1 MGQAKSK
8 PARQAGA
15 AASSAASARA
25 PAAST
30 PLPKASRA
38 APPPGQGSSF
48 EKSQAILDDA
58 RDPQFL
64 RNLDA
69 IGPLQVKTRTVPVQ
83 GSSTMLNIMQV
94 RAQQEPDDTDK
105 RTVTPGLSAS
115 EAVRLLC
122 EYQDHPTE
130 ATLERLAVEYDVD
143 KATLSRVVKH
153 VRASEEQPLV

>member
-1 MGQAKSK
+1 MKRAKVRAK
-8 PARQAGA
+8 P
-15 AASSAASARA
+15 SHLS
-25 PAAST
+25 
-30 PLPKASRA
+30 
-38 APPPGQGSSF
+38 
-48 EKSQAILDDA
+48 AILDDA

-153 VRASEEQPLV
+153 VRASEEQPFV